1 MCSKLLMLEYQSQH
15 HRTVTRIVVSQELR
29 KGFLIWCNL
38 DIIWD
43 SRILSEIQEYHLRF
57 KMNWLLLAWHAA
69 SSSNEW
75 VPCQGDAK
83 VVPVDPGEPGG
94 QVGGVPLQTSWSS
107 KLSSE
112 TLLDV
117 DHRLQL
123 AVENLPQQRD
133 VGDRQPQR
141 VDLSKH
147 GVQICSNTF
156 DNGRY
161 YTFCTYIGQVER
173 GKSWPTKSN
182 NNEICPCYACW

>member
-15 HRTVTRIVVSQELR
+15 HRTVTRIIVSQELR
-29 KGFLIWCNL
+29 KGFLIWRNL
-38 DIIWD
+38 GYHRRFKDIIWDWRISSEIQGYHLIFKDIIWD
-43 SRILSEIQEYHLRF
+43 SRILSEIQEYHLRC
-57 KMNWLLLAWHAA
+57 KVNWLLLTWHAA

-94 QVGGVPLQTSWSS
+94 QVGGVPLQTSGSS

-147 GVQICSNTF
+147 GVQIC
-156 DNGRY
+156 
-161 YTFCTYIGQVER
+161 
-173 GKSWPTKSN
+173 
-182 NNEICPCYACW
+182 